1 MYEKILKTILFFVL
15 LSISFFVFADDPID
29 DSTSNRVELI
39 TAVLL
44 TIKVSGFMIGLAI
57 FITSLYKMKLLG
69 ENGQKN
75 GISIVLVGALAGIF
89 MMNTDAWLGVF
100 TQSFFSTDEVCYVI
114 SDNKIDD
121 NCFRDELSGLSGDLK
136 ERLRKQANVDTAA
149 AFIDN
154 IKIIIGMFQII
165 GFTYFLVGANGL
177 VQVANGSSKDGGYG
191 KPIIT
196 MIAAALIVDIPHTA
210 QMAINTLEQI
220 GINF

>member
-136 ERLRKQANVDTAA
+136 ERLRKQANVDTVA